1 MKSYVCRFAQ
11 HWEDFRLPEL
21 DAVAKIQN
29 VSIKYNAPDYKDT
42 TPFFELQVQ
51 DDEGVQKI
59 LDRAILVK
67 DFMELWAS
75 GKSMEELHEQVKQQL
90 YRFAPYKETT
100 SFKFL
105 VKTFGRSF
113 SKEEQVDIINSFAY
127 TDLQGP
133 IRMKDPE
140 VIFGVFVDPLSSCY
154 YFGIYVGRSMRG
166 RHLDAMDLKKREY
179 LGTTSMD
186 AELSLVMTNMGLV
199 KEGSL
204 VYDPFVGTGS
214 FMYTAAYF
222 GGYALGSDIDGRQM
236 RGKAA
241 TSTPHRGPKY
251 QKTVNVPENEYAS
264 MYSNIEQ
271 YGLAGRVIGGL
282 VFDIAHH
289 PWNDRFFLT
298 SIVTDPPYGVRAGA
312 KKLGART
319 PEESKIIPKE
329 FRPITYPATQP
340 YDIDE
345 MTRDLLDFA
354 AKYLLPGGRLVYWY
368 PVDVEELDSF
378 DLEKLTTH
386 PTLRLVASSVH
397 RCKGFHRWLITM
409 EKP

>member
-1 MKSYVCRFAQ
+1 MKVKV
-11 HWEDFRLPEL
+11 ED
-21 DAVAKIQN
+21 DQ
-29 VSIKYNAPDYKDT
+29 
-42 TPFFELQVQ
+42 
-51 DDEGVQKI
+51 GVQKL
-59 LDRAILVK
+59 LDRAILIK
-67 DFMELWAS
+67 DFMEMWAEGS
-75 GKSMEELHEQVKQQL
+75 SLDELHASVKAQMSRFDP
-90 YRFAPYKETT
+90 YRASTP
-100 SFKFL
+100 FKFL
-105 VKTFGRSF
+105 VKSYGRSF

-140 VIFGVFVDPLSSCY
+140 IIFGVFVDTISNRF
-154 YFGIYVGRSMRG
+154 YFGVYVGRSLRG

-222 GGYALGSDIDGRQM
+222 GGYAMGSDIDGRQM

-251 QKTVNVPENEYAS
+251 QKCVVVPENENPS

-271 YGLAGRVIGGL
+271 YGLGGRVIGGL

-289 PWNDRFFLT
+289 PWCDRLT
-298 SIVTDPPYGVRAGA
+298 LSAIVTDPPYGVRAGA
-312 KKLGART
+312 KKLGARS
-319 PEESKIIPKE
+319 PQESKIIPKE

-340 YDIDE
+340 YALDE
-345 MTRDLLDFA
+345 MNQDLLDFA
-354 AKYLLPGGRLVYWY
+354 AKSLIPGGRLVFWY
-368 PVDVEELDSF
+368 PVEVEEEQVF
-378 DLEKLTTH
+378 DLEKVTAH
-386 PTLRLVASSVH
+386 PVMKRVAASVH

-409 EKP
+409 EKPLL